1 MVLMVVAA
9 GAIVAGGAARG
20 FRLKRTLSGL
30 GHLPKLWLPV
40 WMAPLYPAELN
51 ELFHE
56 PIDLEDVYAEAIS
69 AWEACTQPNL
79 IDRTLQFYTK
89 LYLQDDILVKIDRAT
104 MMHGLE
110 ARAPFLDFDFI
121 NFARRIPA
129 AWKYRHGQTKYIL
142 KKSLEPVLPADVL
155 YRKKKGF
162 GVPIGAWFKDGT
174 LTFPSAPPALAA
186 GLDQNFIR
194 EKLADHRAGR
204 ADQRAFLW
212 NAWLLNHWTKPK
224 SAA

>member
-1 MVLMVVAA
+1 MVVAA

-20 FRLKRTLSGL
+20 FRLKRTLRGL
-30 GHLPKLWLPV
+30 GHRPKLWLSV
-40 WMAPLYPAELN
+40 WMAPLDPAELT

-69 AWEACTQPNL
+69 AREACTQPNL
-79 IDRTLQFYTK
+79 IDRTLQLYTK

>member
-1 MVLMVVAA
+1 
-9 GAIVAGGAARG
+9 
-20 FRLKRTLSGL
+20 
-30 GHLPKLWLPV
+30 
-40 WMAPLYPAELN
+40 MAPLDPAELT

-129 AWKYRHGQTKYIL
+129 AWKYLHGQTKYIL

>member
-1 MVLMVVAA
+1 
-9 GAIVAGGAARG
+9 
-20 FRLKRTLSGL
+20 
-30 GHLPKLWLPV
+30 
-40 WMAPLYPAELN
+40 MAPLDPAELT

-56 PIDLEDVYAEAIS
+56 PIDLDDIYAEAIS
-69 AWEACTQPNL
+69 AWESCPQPNL

-110 ARAPFLDFDFI
+110 ARAPFLDLDLI
-121 NFARRIPA
+121 NFARRIPS
-129 AWKYRHGQTKYIL
+129 AWKFRHGETKYIL
-142 KKSLEPVLPADVL
+142 KKALEPVLPADVL

-174 LTFPSAPPALAA
+174 LTFPSAPAALAA
-186 GLDQNFIR
+186 GLDQNFIQK
-194 EKLADHRAGR
+194 KLADHRAGR

-212 NAWLLNHWTKPK
+212 NAWLLNQWPKPK